1 MGAEIEGNVGVQ
13 SDMISNAP
21 FGPEPNINLL
31 NHNPK
36 LNHCKPLNVTVG
48 PSLIDV
54 PIRSQFGS
62 MEMFIGPVHMSVL
75 KVNLLSLENLH
86 IERLDKAEVTNGSS
100 SSYPSSPSGAYP
112 SNRFEAEAVANIAPL
127 VGVT

>member
-31 NHNPK
+31 NHNPSE
-36 LNHCKPLNVTVG
+36 LFGIMVG
-48 PSLIDV
+48 LSHTLLG
-54 PIRSQFGS
+54 Q
-62 MEMFIGPVHMSVL
+62 L
-75 KVNLLSLENLH
+75 NLLFSV
-86 IERLDKAEVTNGSS
+86 DKAEVTNGSS